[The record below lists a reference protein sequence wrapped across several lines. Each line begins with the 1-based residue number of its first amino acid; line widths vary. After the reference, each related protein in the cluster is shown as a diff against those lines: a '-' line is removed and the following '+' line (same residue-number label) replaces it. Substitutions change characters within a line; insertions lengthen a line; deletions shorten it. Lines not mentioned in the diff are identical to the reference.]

1 MHVTGTTKPHV
12 AHQCNQNQLD
22 PLPSPHASKPLPLP
36 ELWEPSRGPLSP
48 HLSCFYLLLGMC
60 VCSVVSKSL
69 PRMDRSPPGSSVHG
83 IFQARILKWVAISF
97 SRWPSRPKDWT
108 HVSSIG
114 RQIPYHWTTR
124 EAHRVPFS
132 PPCLAFIVY
141 RFFDDGHSYWCEV
154 ISHYSF
160 DLHFS
165 NNEWCW
171 ACFHV
176 FVSHL

>member
-1 MHVTGTTKPHV
+1 MVLSQENDSMHVTGTTQPHV

-83 IFQARILKWVAISF
+83 IFQARILKWVTISY
-97 SRWPSRPKDWT
+97 SRGSSPPRDQIC
-108 HVSSIG
+108 VSYICIG
-114 RQIPYHWTTR
+114 RLVLYHL
-124 EAHRVPFS
+124 HHLGSLLLV
-132 PPCLAFIVY
+132 IVCVY
-141 RFFDDGHSYWCEV
+141 
-154 ISHYSF
+154 
-160 DLHFS
+160 
-165 NNEWCW
+165 
-171 ACFHV
+171 
-176 FVSHL
+176 